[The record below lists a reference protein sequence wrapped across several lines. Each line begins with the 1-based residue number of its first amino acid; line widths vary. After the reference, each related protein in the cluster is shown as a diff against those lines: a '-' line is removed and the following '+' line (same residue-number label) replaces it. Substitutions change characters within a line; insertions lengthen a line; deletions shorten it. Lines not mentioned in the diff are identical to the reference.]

1 MDAVADRADRTLV
14 LGGTRSGKSAH
25 AESLLAGRPG
35 VHYLATGPRGED
47 DPEWRARIERHR
59 QRRPPD
65 WRTVESTDL
74 AGALRGTPAPLLVDS
89 VTAWLTAV
97 LDGAG
102 AWDDRPGWADA
113 VTHRVDDLLDAW
125 RGRHATA
132 VLVSDEV
139 GWGVVPPTLAGRRFR
154 DQLGL
159 LNQRL
164 AATADTVWLVVAG
177 IPTRLR

>member
-1 MDAVADRADRTLV
+1 MDASEPGRVLV

-25 AESLLAGRPG
+25 AQALLAAAAE
-35 VHYLATGPRGED
+35 VTYLATGPAGND
-47 DPEWRARIERHR
+47 DPEWRARVQRH
-59 QRRPPD
+59 QLTRPAG
-65 WRTVESTDL
+65 WRTVESIDL

-102 AWDDRPGWADA
+102 AWDRRAGYSDT
-113 VTHRVDDLLDAW
+113 VQHRVDDLADAW
-125 RGRHATA
+125 RGRLATA

-139 GWGVVPPTLAGRRFR
+139 GWGVVPPTWSGRLFR

-159 LNQRL
+159 LNQAL
-164 AATADTVWLVVAG
+164 ARTADQVWLVVAG